1 MIGLTYPSN
10 NKRKV
15 VSEYLSIGTL
25 ETKVI
30 THKKGI
36 AGLYAYI
43 DATYTEGV
51 VYESLWTEFSGLNKM
66 TGFLSSAVYDSQLGQ
81 LTIKARTYTSSQYTS
96 HVIVFY
102 YE

>member
-1 MIGLTYPSN
+1 MIGLTYPNN
-10 NKRKV
+10 NKKKV
-15 VSEYLSIGTL
+15 STEYLSIGSL

-36 AGLYAYI
+36 VGLYAYI
-43 DATYTEGV
+43 NTTETGA
-51 VYESLWTEFSGLNKM
+51 VYESLWTEFSGLNPK
-66 TGFLSSAVYDSQLGQ
+66 TSSFLSSAVYDSQLGQ
-81 LTIKARTYTSSQYTS
+81 LTIKGMQFNSGWTS